1 MKLIGQI
8 QNWAKRSKQPIRLN
22 GNPLGLGRL
31 SAWHSPYRDET
42 KPQNKLK
49 L

>member
-31 SAWHSPYRDET
+31 SAWHSPDRDET
-42 KPQNKLK
+42 KPQN
-49 L
+49 